1 MGQGDPDD
9 AAKTPGGLETTQALL
24 RRVAER
30 SPGAADELVRRFLPP
45 LRRFAHRRLPP
56 HLRGLAETDDL
67 VQVSLL
73 RALERV
79 TEFESRHPGAFLGY
93 LRRILDNHLH
103 DLRRRAARRPEV
115 ALDPEDLDREPARDG
130 GEEAAVLYR
139 ETLSR
144 LSEED
149 RMAVVL
155 RLEMG
160 FTHEEVAEALA
171 LPSAAAARMRV
182 VRALVRMTEERDGR

>member
-1 MGQGDPDD
+1 MGERGSEDESGPD
-9 AAKTPGGLETTQALL
+9 GRLESTASLL
-24 RRVAER
+24 RRVADR
-30 SPGAADELVRRFLPP
+30 SPDAGTELVRRFLPP

-67 VQVSLL
+67 VQVTLL

-79 TEFESRHPGAFLGY
+79 TDFESRHPGAFLGY

-115 ALDPEDLDREPARDG
+115 AVDPEDLDREPAAE
-130 GEEAAVLYR
+130 GEEATMLYR
-139 ETLSR
+139 EALAK

-149 RMAVVL
+149 RLAVVL

-160 FTHEEVAEALA
+160 FTHDEVARGLG

-182 VRALVRMTEERDGR
+182 CRALVRMVEGPDGR

>member
-1 MGQGDPDD
+1 MAEPE
-9 AAKTPGGLETTQALL
+9 PELESTASLL
-24 RRVAER
+24 RRVTER
-30 SPGAADELVRRFLPP
+30 RADAGDELVRRFLPP

-67 VQVSLL
+67 VQVTLL

-79 TEFESRHPGAFLGY
+79 TEFESRHPGAFLAY
-93 LRRILDNHLH
+93 LRRVLDNHLH
-103 DLRRRAARRPEV
+103 DLRRRASRRPEV
-115 ALDPEDLDREPARDG
+115 AVDPEDLDRAPAAQG
-130 GEEAAVLYR
+130 GEEAAMIYK

-144 LSEED
+144 LPEED
-149 RMAVVL
+149 RLAVVL

-160 FTHEEVAEALA
+160 FTHEEVARALG

-182 VRALVRMTEERDGR
+182 CRALIRMAEGSDGR

>member
-1 MGQGDPDD
+1 MEQGDPDD
-9 AAKTPGGLETTQALL
+9 ASPAPGGLETTQALL
-24 RRVAER
+24 LRVAER

-45 LRRFAHRRLPP
+45 LRRFAHRRLPA

-79 TEFESRHPGAFLGY
+79 TDFESRHPGAFLAY
-93 LRRILDNHLH
+93 LRRILDNHLR
-103 DLRRRAARRPEV
+103 DLRRRAARRPEE

-139 ETLSR
+139 EALSR

-182 VRALVRMTEERDGR
+182 VRALVRMAEKRDGR